1 MTQQGYFIED
11 LSVGMSASI
20 TKVIS
25 DSDVKSFAEISG
37 DKNPVHIDDEYAKNT
52 MFKGRIAHGILVT
65 GLISSVLGME
75 LPGPGA
81 IYMKQE
87 LKFTAPVPIGSEVT
101 ATVTVID
108 MVPEKKRVTL
118 ETVCKIGDK
127 DVIKGEAMV
136 MVPSKNS

>member
-11 LSVGMSASI
+11 LKIGMSESV

-25 DSDVKSFAEISG
+25 DADVRSFAEISG
-37 DKNPVHIDDEYAKNT
+37 DNNPVHVDDEYAKGT

-65 GLISSVLGME
+65 GLISSVLGTK

-101 ATVTVID
+101 AVVTVVDII
-108 MVPEKKRVTL
+108 PEKKRVTL
-118 ETVCKIGDK
+118 ETVCRIGDK

-136 MVPSKNS
+136 MVPSKNK